1 MQRTSLS
8 LMLDHLSESMAEGE
22 PYTNPITHRP
32 AHVTSV
38 SSYLLLILTLGG
50 SSVCVS
56 LIADPDKKRQQ
67 LKPMVCFLVL
77 FKAYSDGLNWFDQLL
92 AHSWLLWRAIIVEVS
107 IFMSASSH
115 DLSRFCTR

>member
-1 MQRTSLS
+1 MMQRTSLS
-8 LMLDHLSESMAEGE
+8 LMLDDLSEIMTEGE
-22 PYTNPITHRP
+22 PRANPITHIP

-77 FKAYSDGLNWFDQLL
+77 FKASDDGLDT
-92 AHSWLLWRAIIVEVS
+92 
-107 IFMSASSH
+107 
-115 DLSRFCTR
+115 DD

>member
-1 MQRTSLS
+1 MMQRTSLS
-8 LMLDHLSESMAEGE
+8 LMLDHLSESIAAGE
-22 PYTNPITHRP
+22 PYTNPITHIL

-38 SSYLLLILTLGG
+38 SSYLLLILTLGS

-77 FKAYSDGLNWFDQLL
+77 FKASDDGLDWD
-92 AHSWLLWRAIIVEVS
+92 
-107 IFMSASSH
+107 
-115 DLSRFCTR
+115 D